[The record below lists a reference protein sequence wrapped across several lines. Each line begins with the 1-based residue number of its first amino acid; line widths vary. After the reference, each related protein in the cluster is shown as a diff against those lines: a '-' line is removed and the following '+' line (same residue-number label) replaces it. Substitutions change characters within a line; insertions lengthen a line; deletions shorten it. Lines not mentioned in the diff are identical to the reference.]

1 MASDKNRPILITII
15 AILYF
20 LAGIFVVIGGILM
33 ITGTI
38 AVEDVEEDLKGLA
51 SAGGAVLVVMGLI
64 SIVLAGGFW
73 NGWKIMWYL
82 GVIFTAISLIMGVA
96 SLFTGVFVGIITLI
110 IDALIMYY
118 LFRPGVKAFFGV

>member
-1 MASDKNRPILITII
+1 MASDKSRPILITII

-20 LAGIFVVIGGILM
+20 LAGLFVLIGGIML

-38 AVEDVEEDLKGLA
+38 ALDDVEEDLKGLG

-64 SIVLAGGFW
+64 SIILAGGFW

-82 GVIFTAISLIMGVA
+82 GVIFTIISLILGIA
-96 SLFTGVFVGIITLI
+96 SLFTGVFVGIITLL
-110 IDALIMYY
+110 IDGLILYY

>member
-1 MASDKNRPILITII
+1 MASDKSRPILITII

-110 IDALIMYY
+110 IDTLIMYY